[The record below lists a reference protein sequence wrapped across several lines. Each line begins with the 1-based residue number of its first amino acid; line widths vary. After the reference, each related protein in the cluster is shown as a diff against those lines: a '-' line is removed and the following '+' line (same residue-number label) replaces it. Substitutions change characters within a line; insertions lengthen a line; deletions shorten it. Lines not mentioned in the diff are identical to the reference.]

1 MNTNTK
7 SNRVMKAMTGLSI
20 FEFDQ
25 LVSDFE
31 RELYLH
37 RLNRSGRQRKPGGG
51 IKGHLPD
58 ARAKLFFIL
67 FYIKTYPT
75 FDVLGC
81 LFGKSSGR
89 SCEAVHL
96 YLEILEHGLGK
107 KIQFPERRIKSVEEL
122 FEKFPEAKDIFID
135 GTERPIQRPKR
146 GKANKRTY
154 SGKKKTHTRKNVVI
168 SDEHKRIILVSPTKP
183 GRRHDKRLADR
194 ELLGECLPP
203 GVSSWCDSGFQGFK
217 DKRPP
222 GSTTFIAKRATRNRP
237 LTDAEKQENH
247 TISHFRIVVEHAI
260 GGIKRYR
267 ATSDRLRNKIG
278 YFDDRVIRVAAGL
291 WNYHLAFGPLDP
303 NPTQ

>member
-1 MNTNTK
+1 
-7 SNRVMKAMTGLSI
+7 MKAMTGLSI

-37 RLNRSGRQRKPGGG
+37 QLSRPNRLRKPGGG

-96 YLEILEHGLGK
+96 YLEIIEKGLGK
-107 KIQFPERRIKSVEEL
+107 KIQFPERRIRSIEEL
-122 FEKFPEAKDIFID
+122 FEKFPEARDVFID

-146 GKANKRTY
+146 SKANKRTY
-154 SGKKKTHTRKNVVI
+154 SGKKKAHTRKNVII
-168 SDEHKRIILVSPTKP
+168 SDEHKRILLVSPTKP

-194 ELLGECLPP
+194 ELLGEYLPP
-203 GVSSWCDSGFQGFK
+203 DVSSWYDSGFQGFK

-222 GSTTFIAKRATRNRP
+222 GSNTFIAKRATKNKP
-237 LTDAEKQENH
+237 LTEAEKQENQV
-247 TISHFRIVVEHAI
+247 ISHFRIVVEHAI

-267 ATSDRLRNKIG
+267 ATSDKLRNKIG

-303 NPTQ
+303 APKR